1 VRLDG
6 VASFFRGGRCNINIT
21 TKYSRGASAPLHFKE
36 ITMSQDFAPTEEERI
51 DELFRELEIEDAM
64 LAEEELDVDVITD
77 FIEAGFD
84 GFGW

>member
-1 VRLDG
+1 
-6 VASFFRGGRCNINIT
+6 
-21 TKYSRGASAPLHFKE
+21 
-36 ITMSQDFAPTEEERI
+36 MSQDFAPTEEERI

-77 FIEAGFD
+77 FTEAGFD